1 MRKPVCAWLALSAML
16 LCVAGCGGTD
26 VDESADGKKGKEKET
41 VKIDPVAGKLDPL
54 DDGRIVVPLPK
65 GWSPSNNE
73 EESDKALDKNLARI
87 RREGALMLPAI
98 MIRVREYAEFK
109 TLGEPDLRKFV
120 RNRGAELEKEKGFKK
135 GKLDVKQ
142 LSLNGFNGAE
152 YAYAANIGK
161 PPKRFERL
169 VLETVVDGRMYTFEL
184 TTVNGLREESRP
196 ALYAVATN
204 LQFPKMVNKPTGGRR
219 SRSDADEDA
228 PDDEADAEPKADG
241 EKADEVKGDNTSAED
256 SAADDKPQG
265 EDDSSADK

>member
-1 MRKPVCAWLALSAML
+1 MRKPACALLVLSAML

-54 DDGRIVVPLPK
+54 DDGRIVVPLPAK
-65 GWSPSNNE
+65 WISSNNE
-73 EESDKALDKNLARI
+73 EEDDKSLDKNLARI
-87 RREGALMLPAI
+87 RQEGALMLPAI

-120 RNRGAELEKEKGFKK
+120 RSRGGEVAKERGFKS
-135 GKLDVKQ
+135 KLDVKP
-142 LSLNGFNGAE
+142 LSLNGFHGGE
-152 YAYAANIGK
+152 YAYTAKIGT
-161 PPKRFERL
+161 KRYERL
-169 VLETVVDGRMYTFEL
+169 VLETVVDSRMYTLEL
-184 TTVNGLREESRP
+184 TTVNGLREASRP
-196 ALYAVATN
+196 ALYAVATK

-241 EKADEVKGDNTSAED
+241 EKADEVKGDKTSAED